1 MDGWRP
7 LEQIPQLK
15 WKLLGQGPSLMNE
28 SDMASL
34 ILLIFIRMC
43 EFYPSRDSENAIVRP
58 LPRAKRLLSEP
69 NTLPHIVQLLLTFDP
84 SLVEKVT
91 KLLSIILQ
99 VSVGCVPW
107 SVILSLSLFPSSSLL
122 HLSRSL
128 TNIHPFPPPLS
139 PTGQPSVAKDVLNWS
154 ILLHSHV
161 HWVQHST
168 HCRVSQ
174 VHTHEA
180 VLQT

>member
-15 WKLLGQGPSLMNE
+15 WQLLAQGTSLMNE

-34 ILLIFIRMC
+34 VLKVLIRMC

-91 KLLSIILQ
+91 KLLNIILQ
-99 VSVGCVPW
+99 VGTGSW
-107 SVILSLSLFPSSSLL
+107 
-122 HLSRSL
+122 
-128 TNIHPFPPPLS
+128 PF
-139 PTGQPSVAKDVLNWS
+139 
-154 ILLHSHV
+154 
-161 HWVQHST
+161 
-168 HCRVSQ
+168 
-174 VHTHEA
+174 
-180 VLQT
+180 